1 MNRRLV
7 LASVLLLALAL
18 LAGCSAVGSLEM
30 RPVNQTE
37 LAHYASQPVAPPGAT
52 ESRAADA
59 IVRGAIENGSATGE
73 GRSPPVDVER
83 IYRHDGRFYKLSS
96 EVTGSRL
103 AVHVSYEIDYNAT
116 ESAASGRAVEY
127 ERLPAP
133 DRRALDDLLPP
144 RYDRRTEGYDFGVG
158 VTHTPA
164 EFEASVLASGP
175 EYDVVVYEGERY
187 LVDAARTR
195 NVTVERYR
203 YTATEVAESAAAFGD
218 RLKRTYRFEL
228 AGLTDA
234 ERKVVESAAND
245 TYYAESDDDEAFR
258 SVVERFRRHQAYR
271 EDEYSGK
278 WIVDYRG
285 QLYWVT
291 LRYDGF
297 VG

>member
-7 LASVLLLALAL
+7 LASGLLLALAL
-18 LAGCSAVGSLEM
+18 LAGCSSVGSLEM
-30 RPVNQTE
+30 RPVNETE
-37 LAHYASQPVAPPGAT
+37 LARYASHSVAPSEAAKP
-52 ESRAADA
+52 RAADA
-59 IVRGAIENGSATGE
+59 IVRSAIENGSATGE
-73 GRSPPVDVER
+73 GRRPSVDVEQ
-83 IYRHDGRFYKLSS
+83 IYRYDGRFYELSS
-96 EVTGSRL
+96 EVTGTRQ

-116 ESAASGRAVEY
+116 ESTASGRAVEY

-144 RYDRRTEGYDFGVG
+144 RSDRRTEGYDFGVG

-164 EFEASVLASGP
+164 EFEASVLASDS
-175 EYDVVVYEGERY
+175 EYDAVVYEGERY

-195 NVTVERYR
+195 NVTIERYR

-218 RLKRTYRFEL
+218 RLKQTYLFEL
-228 AGLTDA
+228 TGLTDA
-234 ERKVVESAAND
+234 ERKVVKSATND

-258 SVVERFRRHQAYR
+258 SVVERFRRHKAYK
-271 EDEYSGK
+271 EDEYSGR

-285 QLYWVT
+285 QSYWVT